1 MLKPSLNTDQ
11 PVCIIATTL
20 TFKQYAAEIEKKT
33 LAPGLAREIFHRD
46 VPPGAK
52 FQFMVTFMVTFTQCS
67 WGYNTLYH
75 GIFQQHFLIYLKM
88 GYLWFPKWLC

>member
-1 MLKPSLNTDQ
+1 MFRGKKYKLIKQQLTYLPVLKPSLNTDQ

-52 FQFMVTFMVTFTQCS
+52 FQFIYGDVYTMFM
-67 WGYNTLYH
+67 
-75 GIFQQHFLIYLKM
+75 GIQY
-88 GYLWFPKWLC
+88 